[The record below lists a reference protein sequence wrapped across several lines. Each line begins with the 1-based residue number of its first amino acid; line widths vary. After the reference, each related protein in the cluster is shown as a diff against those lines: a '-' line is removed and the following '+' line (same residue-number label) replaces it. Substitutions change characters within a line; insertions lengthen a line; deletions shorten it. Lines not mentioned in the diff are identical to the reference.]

1 MTDKNLEQK
10 IDPVEQSGFLPAPE
24 VAPTPEQQPEAETGG
39 EWPREQESVTPT
51 TESATPKRRP
61 RPVQPTGPITS
72 GVRDEVVLRIEK
84 IMEDGVGDAFQRLSP
99 TAQQEFKIKGEETAL
114 KIRDLLKSSHIKVKK
129 IFQLILEWLKILP
142 GVNRF
147 FLEQEAKIKTD
158 HIITLH
164 KKHHGQT

>member
-1 MTDKNLEQK
+1 MTDEKLKQNLKPIEQ
-10 IDPVEQSGFLPAPE
+10 PEFLPAS
-24 VAPTPEQQPEAETGG
+24 EAEPNPDQQLETTTGG
-39 EWPREQESVTPT
+39 ELPTAQESTAPT
-51 TESATPKRRP
+51 SENTIVKRRP
-61 RPVQPTGPITS
+61 RPARPTGPITS
-72 GVRDEVVLRIEK
+72 AVRDEVVVRIEK

-99 TAQQEFKIKGEETAL
+99 TARQEFKLKGEQTAL
-114 KIRDLLKSSHIKVKK
+114 KIRELLKSSRIKVKK
-129 IFQLILEWLKILP
+129 IFQLIFEWLKILP

>member
-10 IDPVEQSGFLPAPE
+10 LNPAEQPGFLPASE
-24 VAPTPEQQPEAETGG
+24 IAPTPEQQPVTEAGAEL
-39 EWPREQESVTPT
+39 PSTP
-51 TESATPKRRP
+51 ESAPVTKENTATTRRRRP
-61 RPVQPTGPITS
+61 IQSTGPITS

-99 TAQQEFKIKGEETAL
+99 TARQEFKIKGEQTAL
-114 KIRDLLKSSHIKVKK
+114 KIREILQSSHIKVKK
-129 IFQLILEWLKILP
+129 IFQLILEWLKMLP

>member
-1 MTDKNLEQK
+1 MNDKKLEQK
-10 IDPVEQSGFLPAPE
+10 INPVEQSGFSVAPE
-24 VAPTPEQQPEAETGG
+24 AMPMPEQQSENETDG
-39 EWPREQESVTPT
+39 ELSTEQEVVTPT
-51 TESATPKRRP
+51 TENPTSKRRP
-61 RPVQPTGPITS
+61 RPVQPTGPVTS
-72 GVRDEVVLRIEK
+72 AVRDEVVLRIEK

-99 TAQQEFKIKGEETAL
+99 TARQEFKIKGEQTAL
-114 KIRDLLKSSHIKVKK
+114 KIRVLLKSSHVKVKK